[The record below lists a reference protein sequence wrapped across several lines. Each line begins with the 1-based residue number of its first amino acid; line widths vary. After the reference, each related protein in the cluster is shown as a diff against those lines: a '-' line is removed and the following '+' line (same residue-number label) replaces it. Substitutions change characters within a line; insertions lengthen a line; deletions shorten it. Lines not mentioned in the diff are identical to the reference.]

1 MRRQKRWG
9 GELGGG
15 RGVSLGSVA
24 WVLGGERR
32 SWRVGVWWW
41 QLAATSSFAQA
52 FGASTAVSTRAS
64 WPREHSWH
72 PWCPIGPEAR
82 PLFERNPP
90 KRASCVSPSFTY
102 VHLFSPRG
110 VKIFT
115 SHKKHSKT
123 NGFCVFTFFTYVFS
137 PTIFTRFHLPVF
149 GGFRFFAASSCN
161 PLVVVQVCLTN
172 DSRHN
177 LFQRVHGFGHGR
189 DELLVFLGE
198 IRLREHF
205 PKLLRRVYQ
214 DLAVRVR

>member
-1 MRRQKRWG
+1 MG
-9 GELGGG
+9 GAQ
-15 RGVSLGSVA
+15 GVSLGSAA
-24 WVLGGERR
+24 WVWGGERR
-32 SWRVGVWWW
+32 SWCVGVWWW

-52 FGASTAVSTRAS
+52 FGASTTVSTRAS

-72 PWCPIGPEAR
+72 PWCPVGPEAR

-102 VHLFSPRG
+102 FHLFSPRG

-115 SHKKHSKT
+115 SHKNTVKPM
-123 NGFCVFTFFTYVFS
+123 GFCVFIFFHLR
-137 PTIFTRFHLPVF
+137 IFTHHFHLLSPPRF

-177 LFQRVHGFGHGR
+177 LFQRVHGFGHCR